1 MESILCHGAVE
12 GMQGGW
18 LKGDKRGLGGGER
31 VQQMALEDCGRVEG
45 GNGDVSGVVKG

>member
-18 LKGDKRGLGGGER
+18 LKGDKRELGGGER
-31 VQQMALEDCGRVEG
+31 VQMALEDRGRVEG
-45 GNGDVSGVVKG
+45 KGMWLEW